1 MRLELIF
8 PLQRGAALP
17 IELCSLA
24 HFINIL
30 LERVDS
36 NHRSRKTADLQ
47 SAAFDRS
54 ATLQFI
60 FLVPQ
65 DRVELSRLSIL
76 APKASGSTNSPTVA
90 IYYFI
95 VARSRVELL
104 FRACKSLVLTDR
116 RTGHLIK
123 NFKKFESLVRSVIS
137 RGTSIPIVLCKV
149 LKTSMLNFQRVYLS
163 CFPSTIVSDFY
174 YLTWSTTRIVS
185 ITNSVYFGI
194 KNLNHACVDRMRLEL
209 MTLSLQS

>member
-60 FLVPQ
+60 FFCATGQ
-65 DRVELSRLSIL
+65 TR
-76 APKASGSTNSPTVA
+76 TV
-90 IYYFI
+90 
-95 VARSRVELL
+95 
-104 FRACKSLVLTDR
+104 
-116 RTGHLIK
+116 
-123 NFKKFESLVRSVIS
+123 
-137 RGTSIPIVLCKV
+137 TSFDTC
-149 LKTSMLNFQRVYLS
+149 S
-163 CFPSTIVSDFY
+163 
-174 YLTWSTTRIVS
+174 
-185 ITNSVYFGI
+185 
-194 KNLNHACVDRMRLEL
+194 
-209 MTLSLQS
+209 

>member
-90 IYYFI
+90 IYYIF

-104 FRACKSLVLTDR
+104 FMAYFSNLFFCMVNYNVCTILLLFYRK
-116 RTGHLIK
+116 HH
-123 NFKKFESLVRSVIS
+123 NFLLF
-137 RGTSIPIVLCKV
+137 
-149 LKTSMLNFQRVYLS
+149 
-163 CFPSTIVSDFY
+163 
-174 YLTWSTTRIVS
+174 
-185 ITNSVYFGI
+185 
-194 KNLNHACVDRMRLEL
+194 
-209 MTLSLQS
+209 

>member
-54 ATLQFI
+54 ATLQF
-60 FLVPQ
+60 
-65 DRVELSRLSIL
+65 
-76 APKASGSTNSPTVA
+76 N
-90 IYYFI
+90 YFFWF
-95 VARSRVELL
+95 VARVGVEPTRP
-104 FRACKSLVLTDR
+104 FRNK
-116 RTGHLIK
+116 G
-123 NFKKFESLVRSVIS
+123 F
-137 RGTSIPIVLCKV
+137 
-149 LKTSMLNFQRVYLS
+149 
-163 CFPSTIVSDFY
+163 
-174 YLTWSTTRIVS
+174 
-185 ITNSVYFGI
+185 
-194 KNLNHACVDRMRLEL
+194 
-209 MTLSLQS
+209 